1 MRTDKVSKTKR
12 SEIMSLIKSSETKLE
27 KSFRK
32 ELSGLGLRY
41 RKNVANLMGK
51 PDVAFIGKKLV
62 IFIDSC
68 FWHGCKRHFR
78 VPKSNKLYWQL
89 KIEKNK
95 NRDKEVTKFYKKN
108 GWIILRFWEH
118 DLKNANKIIE
128 KIRTILSKK

>member
-1 MRTDKVSKTKR
+1 M
-12 SEIMSLIKSSETKLE
+12 
-27 KSFRK
+27 
-32 ELSGLGLRY
+32 
-41 RKNVANLMGK
+41 
-51 PDVAFIGKKLV
+51 FIKKLV

-95 NRDKEVTKFYKKN
+95 NRDKEVTKFYKKH